1 MTLMKHELELLLD
14 DYDKCDNLSIKEKIL
29 IDINLLN
36 EALTILQQDEQNQLF
51 LMNIKK
57 SQTK

>member
-14 DYDKCDNLSIKEKIL
+14 DYYKCDNLSIKEKIL

-51 LMNIKK
+51 
-57 SQTK
+57 